1 MTLETVNVTD
11 PAKTGDSSQSYS
23 ASPDISPEE
32 QDTVRALMKKFWQWK
47 KVRDKVSKPWIN
59 YHKLYRG
66 QQWSGKRPKWKNSE
80 IVNLIW
86 QTVQSSAPLQT
97 DARPK
102 FIFLPQNPQDLQFAE
117 LMEKVCEAD
126 WERWGWMQSVLEVI
140 LDGYIIGTGISSMH
154 YDHSK
159 LYGMGAPCYV
169 SEEPFYIFPD
179 PDSNDFND
187 EKSDGV
193 FKACPITTEKVKR
206 KYPAKAHLIKTDTK
220 DWLKDTKINIKNND
234 FYEFYQSTTMELPEE
249 TLGGSAKDNDI
260 PKTLLIEWFGK
271 PKDIEQI
278 VTNEMDEAGNEK
290 KKYTVKSKYPNG
302 RYICIANGVILHD
315 GPLPYEDG
323 LIPFSKYVNYS
334 DPRQFWGISEVEQL
348 ESPQRAFNKILSY
361 ALDIML
367 YCSNP
372 QWVISNDADVD
383 TDNMTNQPGAIIEK
397 SPSGTVERI
406 QGAQLPP
413 QFMQMLD
420 RLVGWFNDTAGQSDF
435 SRGEAPGSVTAASA
449 IEQLI
454 SASRTRIRQKQRN
467 LDIYLRDAGR
477 QYLNRVLQYYTI
489 PRIFRITG
497 KDGTPY
503 WMKMS
508 VEKITDDS
516 GDQLTAAIIQSYDK
530 SPNGQV
536 VVGEPQRI
544 FLRGELDIR
553 VQAGSDLPFE
563 AADKERKS
571 LALFNRQIIDAE
583 EVMDQ
588 IQYPNKEKVLARMA
602 QRMQEAQ
609 AQAQQTAMEQQN
621 GQAQAMP
628 QQGAQI

>member
-1 MTLETVNVTD
+1 MNLETLNIQD
-11 PAKTGDSSQSYS
+11 PAKSGDSGQTYS

-32 QDTVRALMKKFWQWK
+32 QDLVRALMKKFWQWK

-66 QQWSGKRPKWKNSE
+66 QQWSGRRPKWKNSE

-102 FIFLPQNPQDLQFAE
+102 FIFLPQNPEDLQFAE
-117 LMEKVCEAD
+117 LMEKICDAD
-126 WERWGWMQSVLEVI
+126 WDRWGWMQTVLEVI
-140 LDGYIIGTGISSMH
+140 LDGYITGTGISSMNF
-154 YDHSK
+154 DQSK
-159 LYGMGAPCYV
+159 LYGIGAPVYV
-169 SEEPFYIFPD
+169 SEEPHYIFPD
-179 PDSNDFND
+179 PDCNDFND
-187 EKSDGV
+187 EKTEGT
-193 FKACPITTEKVKR
+193 FKAYPMTTEKLKFR
-206 KYPAKAHLIKTDTK
+206 YPAKAHLIKTDTK
-220 DWLKDTKINIKNND
+220 DWLKDTKTCIKNDD
-234 FYEFYQSTTMELPEE
+234 FYEFYRSTTMDLPEE
-249 TLGGSAKDNDI
+249 TIGNTAKENDI
-260 PKTLLIEWFGK
+260 GKTLVIEWFGK
-271 PKDIEQI
+271 PKDVEQI
-278 VTNEMDEAGNEK
+278 VTNELDDQGNEQ

-302 RYICIANGVILHD
+302 RYVCIANGLILHD

-323 LIPFSKYVNYS
+323 LIPFSKYANYC
-334 DPRQFWGISEVEQL
+334 DPRQFWGISETEQL

-361 ALDIML
+361 AIDIML

-383 TDNMTNQPGAIIEK
+383 TDNLTNQPGAIIEK
-397 SPSGTVERI
+397 SPTGTVERI

-467 LDIYLRDAGR
+467 LDLYLKDAGR

-489 PRIFRITG
+489 PRVFRLTG
-497 KDGTPY
+497 QDGSPY
-503 WMKMS
+503 WMKMTI
-508 VEKITDDS
+508 EKMPDDK
-516 GDQLTAAIIQSYDK
+516 GDTLTAAIIQSYAKAPDGRTV
-530 SPNGQV
+530 STDPERV
-536 VVGEPQRI
+536 Y
-544 FLRGELDIR
+544 LRGELDIK

-563 AADKERKS
+563 AADKERKA
-571 LALFNRQIIDAE
+571 LALFDRQIIDAE
-583 EVMDQ
+583 EVLDQ
-588 IQYPNKEKVLARMA
+588 IQYPNKEKVLARLA
-602 QRMQEAQ
+602 QRQQEAMAQ
-609 AQAQQTAMEQQN
+609 AQAQQAQQG
-621 GQAQAMP
+621 GQMAP
-628 QQGAQI
+628 QQGG